1 VHKTIEISV
10 VVPFFNAE
18 DTILYCLDGIKNQKL
33 KPLEVIL
40 VDNNSSDNSANMV
53 KQFIAQNGI
62 ENIHYF
68 FEKKQGP
75 SYARNC
81 GVNHANGD
89 IIAFTD
95 SDCIPDPNWLNGILT
110 AFTDPQIGAVAGR
123 IVGYQGE
130 SLLDKFHAM
139 FTLKGLD
146 KNQTFSDF
154 TLVKGGF
161 PTANLA
167 VRKDVFNHIGGF
179 DGFMKTYGEDYDL
192 CARIYHAGF
201 RIQYTFDAVV
211 YHKHRS
217 TLKGTWIQSFGFG
230 IAHALLLKK
239 HFNQMVIIDL
249 PRYQYLSQKWSVHM
263 WIDLAGADKKVAGLI
278 LLSIMWWPLSI
289 LLISYLLYLFTDME
303 SRLRHNG
310 LKARFLG
317 KWQLVFLLFFKSA
330 AITMGRII
338 GSLQNKVLC
347 F

>member
-1 VHKTIEISV
+1 MHKTDEISV
-10 VVPFFNAE
+10 VVLFFNAE
-18 DTILYCLDGIKNQKL
+18 DTILHCLEGIQNQKL

-40 VDNNSSDNSANMV
+40 VDNNSSDNSANLV
-53 KQFIAQNGI
+53 KQFIAQNVIGKF
-62 ENIHYF
+62 HYF

-81 GVNHANGD
+81 GVNHAKGD

-95 SDCIPDPNWLNGILT
+95 SDCIPDKNWLNGILA

-123 IVGYQGE
+123 IVGYHGE

-139 FTLKGLD
+139 FTLKGFD
-146 KNQTFSDF
+146 ENQTFSDF

-179 DGFMKTYGEDYDL
+179 DGSMKTYGEDYEL
-192 CARIYHAGF
+192 CARVYRADFGIK
-201 RIQYTFDAVV
+201 YTINAVV
-211 YHKHRS
+211 YHKHRN

-230 IAHALLLKK
+230 IAHTLLLKK
-239 HFNQMVIIDL
+239 HFKQMVIIDL
-249 PRYQYLSQKWSVHM
+249 PRYQYLSQKWSVRM
-263 WIDLAGADKKVAGLI
+263 WIDLASADKKVAGLI
-278 LLSIMWWPLSI
+278 LLSIMWWPLSV
-289 LLISYLLYLFTDME
+289 LLVSYLLYLFTNMG
-303 SRLRHNG
+303 SRLRQNG
-310 LKARFLG
+310 LNARFLET
-317 KWQLVFLLFFKSA
+317 WQLVLLLFFKSA